1 MIKTIFLTVLLTFS
15 LTFSLS
21 TFDLK
26 AADSGP
32 PPEIIKKTNP
42 TYAEAKTLV
51 KSKKFDKA
59 AVMLEELLKD
69 SKNASN
75 PDILNDYAYSLRNLK
90 QFEKAEKFYLAALK
104 IDPKHLGANE
114 YLGELYLLTKRPE
127 EAKKRLEVLK
137 TCNCEEYKEL
147 KEKIE
152 KYK

>member
-1 MIKTIFLTVLLTFS
+1 MIKTLFFS
-15 LTFSLS
+15 LLIIFSINN
-21 TFDLK
+21 LK
-26 AADSGP
+26 VQAADTGP
-32 PPEIIKKTNP
+32 PPEVIKKTNP

-59 AVMLEELLKD
+59 VVMLEELLKD
-69 SKNASN
+69 SKNSSN

-90 QFEKAEKFYLAALK
+90 QYDKAQKFYLAALK
-104 IDPKHLGANE
+104 SNPKHAGPNE
-114 YLGELYLLTKRPE
+114 YLGELYLQTKRPE
-127 EAKKRLEVLK
+127 EAKKILEVLK

>member
-1 MIKTIFLTVLLTFS
+1 MIKTLFFS
-15 LTFSLS
+15 LLIIFSINNLNVQ
-21 TFDLK
+21 
-26 AADSGP
+26 AADTGP
-32 PPEIIKKTNP
+32 PAQIIQKINP
-42 TYAEAKTLV
+42 TYAEAKILV

-59 AVMLEELLKD
+59 VVMFEELLKD
-69 SKNASN
+69 SKNSSN

-90 QFEKAEKFYLAALK
+90 QYDKAEKFYLAAIK
-104 IDPKHLGANE
+104 INPKHAGANE
-114 YLGELYLLTKRPE
+114 YLGELYLQTKRPE

>member
-1 MIKTIFLTVLLTFS
+1 MIKTLFFS
-15 LTFSLS
+15 LLFIFSINNLNVQ
-21 TFDLK
+21 
-26 AADSGP
+26 AADTGP
-32 PPEIIKKTNP
+32 PPEVIKKTNP

-59 AVMLEELLKD
+59 VVVLEELLKD
-69 SKNASN
+69 NKNSSN

-90 QFEKAEKFYLAALK
+90 QYDKAEKFYLAALK
-104 IDPKHLGANE
+104 INPKHAGANE
-114 YLGELYLLTKRPE
+114 YLGELYLQTKRPE

>member
-1 MIKTIFLTVLLTFS
+1 MIKTIFLTVLLAFS
-15 LTFSLS
+15 LI

-32 PPEIIKKTNP
+32 PPEIIKKNNP

-59 AVMLEELLKD
+59 VVMLEELLKD
-69 SKNASN
+69 SKNSSN

-90 QFEKAEKFYLAALK
+90 QYDKAEKFYLAALK
-104 IDPKHLGANE
+104 INPKHAGANE
-114 YLGELYLLTKRPE
+114 YLGELYLQTKRPE

>member
-1 MIKTIFLTVLLTFS
+1 MIKTLFFS
-15 LTFSLS
+15 LLIIFSINNLNVQ
-21 TFDLK
+21 
-26 AADSGP
+26 AADTSP

-59 AVMLEELLKD
+59 VVMLEELLKD
-69 SKNASN
+69 SKNSSN

-90 QFEKAEKFYLAALK
+90 QYDKAEKFYLAALK
-104 IDPKHLGANE
+104 INPKHAGANE
-114 YLGELYLLTKRPE
+114 YLGELYLQTKRPV

>member
-1 MIKTIFLTVLLTFS
+1 MIKTLFFS
-15 LTFSLS
+15 LLIIFSINNLNVQ
-21 TFDLK
+21 
-26 AADSGP
+26 AADTGP
-32 PPEIIKKTNP
+32 PPEIIKKTNS

-59 AVMLEELLKD
+59 VVMLEELLKD
-69 SKNASN
+69 SKNSSN

-90 QFEKAEKFYLAALK
+90 QYDKAEKFYLAALK
-104 IDPKHLGANE
+104 INPKHAGANE
-114 YLGELYLLTKRPE
+114 YLGELYLQTKRPE

>member
-1 MIKTIFLTVLLTFS
+1 MIKTIFLSLLLTFS
-15 LTFSLS
+15 FNTLNVR
-21 TFDLK
+21 

-32 PPEIIKKTNP
+32 PPQVIQKTNP
-42 TYAEAKTLV
+42 SYAEAKTLV

-59 AVMLEELLKD
+59 VVMLEELLKD
-69 SKNASN
+69 SKNSSN

-90 QFEKAEKFYLAALK
+90 QYDKAAALK
-104 IDPKHLGANE
+104 INPKHAGANE
-114 YLGELYLLTKRPE
+114 YLGELYLQTKRPE

>member
-1 MIKTIFLTVLLTFS
+1 MIKTLFFSILIIFSINNLNVQ
-15 LTFSLS
+15 
-21 TFDLK
+21 
-26 AADSGP
+26 AADTGP
-32 PPEIIKKTNP
+32 PAQIIQKTNP

-51 KSKKFDKA
+51 KNKKFDKA
-59 AVMLEELLKD
+59 VAMLEELLKD
-69 SKNASN
+69 SKNSSN

-90 QFEKAEKFYLAALK
+90 QYEKAEKFYLAALK
-104 IDPKHLGANE
+104 INPKHAGANE
-114 YLGELYLLTKRPE
+114 YLGELYLQTKRPE

>member
-1 MIKTIFLTVLLTFS
+1 MIKTIFLSLLLLFS
-15 LTFSLS
+15 FNILS
-21 TFDLK
+21 VR

-32 PPEIIKKTNP
+32 SPEVIKKTNP
-42 TYAEAKTLV
+42 SYAEAKTLV

-69 SKNASN
+69 SKNSGN

-90 QFEKAEKFYLAALK
+90 QYDKAEKFYLDALK
-104 IDPKHLGANE
+104 INPKHFGANE

-137 TCNCEEYKEL
+137 PCNCEEYKEL

>member
-1 MIKTIFLTVLLTFS
+1 MIKTIFLTVLLV
-15 LTFSLS
+15 FSLS

-69 SKNASN
+69 SKNAKN

-104 IDPKHLGANE
+104 IDPKHPGANE
-114 YLGELYLLTKRPE
+114 YLGELYLQTKRPA
-127 EAKKRLEVLK
+127 EAKKILEVLK

-147 KEKIE
+147 KEKVE

>member
-1 MIKTIFLTVLLTFS
+1 MIKTLFFSILIIFSINNLNVQ
-15 LTFSLS
+15 
-21 TFDLK
+21 
-26 AADSGP
+26 AADTGP
-32 PPEIIKKTNP
+32 PAQIIQKTNP

-51 KSKKFDKA
+51 KNKKFDKA
-59 AVMLEELLKD
+59 VVMLEELLKD
-69 SKNASN
+69 SKNSSN

-90 QFEKAEKFYLAALK
+90 QYEKAEKFYLAALK
-104 IDPKHLGANE
+104 INPKHAGANE
-114 YLGELYLLTKRPE
+114 YLGELYLQTKRPE